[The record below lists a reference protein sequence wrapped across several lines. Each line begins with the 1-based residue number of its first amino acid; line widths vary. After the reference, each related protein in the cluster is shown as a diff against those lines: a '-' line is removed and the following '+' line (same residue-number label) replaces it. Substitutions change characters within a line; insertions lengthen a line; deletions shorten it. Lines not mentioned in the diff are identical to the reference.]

1 MTTPMRFSLRGS
13 FTIIT
18 LIALGC
24 GLAVSFHQNRKLKAE
39 KAEEKAEQVKKMNS
53 LEVQL
58 SRSRLGGNL
67 GFSVLAELAL
77 SPEHSDVLDF
87 LNSVDQ
93 GGLAVEVFPFE
104 PIPSNPS
111 PEWQAPLFTWWYI
124 PQIKGDRKKL
134 SLIVCHAYP
143 RKPGMDL
150 TKPLGSYHWDNGERS
165 KWKYAYLI
173 VENDTLKI
181 RDVITV
187 SGWDGGSL
195 GTTHS
200 HPKSHTSLEIRLP
213 DGSRGEYVVTESGFE
228 LVQ

>member
-1 MTTPMRFSLRGS
+1 MRFSLRGLI
-13 FTIIT
+13 TIIT

-24 GLAVSFHQNRKLKAE
+24 GLAVSFQQNRKLKAE
-39 KAEEKAEQVKKMNS
+39 KAEEKAEQVEKMDS

-58 SRSRLGGNL
+58 SRSRSGDNL
-67 GFSVLAELAL
+67 GFPLLAKLAL
-77 SPEHSDVLDF
+77 NPEHSELLEF
-87 LNSVDQ
+87 LNSVDR
-93 GGLAVEVFPFE
+93 GGLGVTVFPFE
-104 PIPSNPS
+104 PDPGIAIELREPRGPTF
-111 PEWQAPLFTWWYI
+111 QYV
-124 PQIKGDRKKL
+124 PQTKGDRKEL
-134 SLIVCHAYP
+134 SLVEYYAYP
-143 RKPGMDL
+143 RKPDMDI
-150 TKPLGSYHWDNGERS
+150 TKPVYSFQWDADELS

-213 DGSRGEYVVTESGFE
+213 DGTNREYVVTESGFE

>member
-1 MTTPMRFSLRGS
+1 MTTPMRFSLRGLI
-13 FTIIT
+13 TIIT

-24 GLAVSFHQNRKLKAE
+24 GLAVSFQQNRKLKAE
-39 KAEEKAEQVKKMNS
+39 KAEEKAEQVEKMDS

-58 SRSRLGGNL
+58 SRSRSGDNL
-67 GFSVLAELAL
+67 GFPLLAKLAL
-77 SPEHSDVLDF
+77 NPEHSELLEF
-87 LNSVDQ
+87 LNSVDR
-93 GGLAVEVFPFE
+93 GGLGVTVFPFE

-124 PQIKGDRKKL
+124 PQTKGDRKEL
-134 SLIVCHAYP
+134 SLVEYYAYP
-143 RKPGMDL
+143 RKPDMDI
-150 TKPLGSYHWDNGERS
+150 TKPVYSFQWDADELS

-187 SGWDGGSL
+187 SGWDGGGL
-195 GTTHS
+195 ATTHS

-213 DGSRGEYVVTESGFE
+213 DGTNREYVVTDSGFE